1 MQESETNRPPSTKI
15 SKLVWLTLAA
25 LSALAAAA
33 VTVFVYKPQMLGYG
47 PPDFNYVKR
56 KAEAGDPASL
66 HQLGKCYENGV
77 NLPRSYEE
85 ALRCYSLASEAGDL
99 TARYDYACLLASG
112 KVGSLMNT
120 EKAFE
125 LLLDLAYRGNLSA
138 QFSVAHYYRR
148 TKRDANGRFDL
159 IEAYA
164 WANVFS
170 AGMEVPS
177 GYNQITYV
185 QAGWSYDI
193 PSMYRTSAFDER
205 NSIERELSKEELSKA
220 QKRSAEI
227 FKAIEANRAKK

>member
-1 MQESETNRPPSTKI
+1 MQEAETNRPPSTKI

-33 VTVFVYKPQMLGYG
+33 VAVFVYKPRMLGFG
-47 PPDFNYVKR
+47 PPDFEYIKS
-56 KAEAGDPASL
+56 KAAAGDPASL
-66 HQLGKCYENGV
+66 HQLAKSYENGIKI
-77 NLPRSYEE
+77 PRSYED

-99 TARYDYACLLASG
+99 AARYDYACLLASG
-112 KVGSLMNT
+112 KVGSLMDT
-120 EKAFE
+120 EKAYE

-138 QFSVAHYYRR
+138 QFSVARYYRY
-148 TKRDANGRFDL
+148 TKKDANGHFDL

-170 AGMEVPS
+170 AGMGVPS
-177 GYNQITYV
+177 EYDRITYV
-185 QAGWSYDI
+185 EPGWSSEL
-193 PSMYRTSAFDER
+193 PSNYSVYPFAVR
-205 NSIERELSKEELSKA
+205 NSIERELSKEQLSKA

>member
-1 MQESETNRPPSTKI
+1 MQEAEADRPSSTKI

-25 LSALAAAA
+25 LSVLATAA
-33 VTVFVYKPQMLGYG
+33 VAVFVYKPQMLGYG
-47 PPDFNYVKR
+47 PPDFSYVKR

-66 HQLGKCYENGV
+66 HQLGKCYENGF
-77 NLPRSYEE
+77 NIPRSYED
-85 ALRCYSLASEAGDL
+85 ALRYYSLASEAGDL
-99 TARYDYACLLASG
+99 AARYDHACLLASG

-125 LLLDLAYRGNLSA
+125 LLLDLAY
-138 QFSVAHYYRR
+138 YRN
-148 TKRDANGRFDL
+148 TKKDADGRHDV

-170 AGMEVPS
+170 AGTEVPS
-177 GYNQITYV
+177 YVNRITYV
-185 QAGWSYDI
+185 SAGWSYGL
-193 PSMYRTSAFDER
+193 PGENNNAFAER
-205 NSIERELSKEELSKA
+205 DSIESGLSKEQLAKA

>member
-1 MQESETNRPPSTKI
+1 MQEAEANRPPSTKI

-25 LSALAAAA
+25 LSVLAAAA
-33 VTVFVYKPQMLGYG
+33 VAVFVYKPQMLGYG
-47 PPDFNYVKR
+47 PPDFSYVKR

-77 NLPRSYEE
+77 NIPRSYED

-99 TARYDYACLLASG
+99 AARYDYACLLASG

-138 QFSVAHYYRR
+138 QFSMARYYRN
-148 TKRDANGRFDL
+148 TKKDADGRHDV

-170 AGMEVPS
+170 AGTEVPS
-177 GYNQITYV
+177 GVNRITYV
-185 QAGWSYDI
+185 SAGWSYGL
-193 PSMYRTSAFDER
+193 PSENNTAFAER
-205 NSIERELSKEELSKA
+205 DSIERGLSKEQLSNA